1 VLHLV
6 HYALNHLPNDR
17 TCHGNTTCKTLAHRE
32 GYHGLVE
39 DRLALRVQ
47 RRNAVESW
55 IQQGESFML
64 EHAMSPLLSSFIA
77 ACRRHSSFARRR
89 RSHSLLKNW
98 ADLLYG
104 HSIPNPLASPRKQ
117 ESHSSIMFIITQ
129 MICTFGVRHICR
141 SLPATHYWIASDT
154 VNHIS

>member
-1 VLHLV
+1 
-6 HYALNHLPNDR
+6 
-17 TCHGNTTCKTLAHRE
+17 
-32 GYHGLVE
+32 LVE

-64 EHAMSPLLSSFIA
+64 EHAMSPLLSSFTA

-89 RSHSLLKNW
+89 RSHSLLKIW
-98 ADLLYG
+98 ADFLNG

-117 ESHSSIMFIITQ
+117 ASHSSIMFITAPSGSAISADLCQ
-129 MICTFGVRHICR
+129 LH
-141 SLPATHYWIASDT
+141 WIASDT
-154 VNHIS
+154 AYHIPSCRKKKKSRDHYFETNRSTASTEEKNRT